1 MLETFR
7 NAWKIEDLRKKILF
21 TLLMLAIYRL
31 GVFVPIP
38 FVDTGYLNSIIEQGA
53 EQGAGLL
60 SLFNIISGGAFG
72 NFTIFAMGITPYI
85 NASIIMQ
92 LLTVAIPKLEQLAK
106 EGEEGSKKIAQYTR
120 YVTVGLAFLQ
130 SFGITYGLA
139 SGALKYKNIGVY
151 LLVSLTLTAGTA
163 FLMWLGEQITE
174 RGIGNGISMIIFIS
188 IISRGP
194 SSIEYLFQAA
204 KSGMIQWYYIPVI
217 AAFMVLLVAGVI
229 YVDRGQRRIP
239 VQYSKRVVGR
249 KMYGGQ
255 STHIPMKV
263 NSSGVLPVIFAVSFL
278 AVPQTIA
285 QFWPNTGFANWITKN
300 FSQSSLPYAV
310 IYALLIIFFTYFYT
324 QITFNP
330 VEISNNLRQYGGFVQ
345 GIRPGKPTAD
355 FLKRISVRLTL
366 VGALFLAA
374 IAILPIVAARI
385 TKLNL
390 GFGGTAVLIV
400 VGVAL
405 ETTKELESQMLMRH
419 YKGFLNK

>member
-278 AVPQTIA
+278 AVPQ
-285 QFWPNTGFANWITKN
+285 Q
-300 FSQSSLPYAV
+300 
-310 IYALLIIFFTYFYT
+310 
-324 QITFNP
+324 
-330 VEISNNLRQYGGFVQ
+330 
-345 GIRPGKPTAD
+345 
-355 FLKRISVRLTL
+355 
-366 VGALFLAA
+366 
-374 IAILPIVAARI
+374 
-385 TKLNL
+385 
-390 GFGGTAVLIV
+390 
-400 VGVAL
+400 
-405 ETTKELESQMLMRH
+405 
-419 YKGFLNK
+419 